1 MKPYAILR
9 GHVLDCLNELG
20 DETIQCCVT
29 SPPYYGLRDYKLPP
43 SPWPAV
49 TFSPLAGLP
58 PMTIPAGEEC
68 LGLESDPWAFVGHI
82 VEVFRG
88 VRRVLRDDGVLW
100 VNFGDS
106 YNAAGRVGHGT
117 CVGYKQQ
124 TLRASANGVDSCRPT
139 DSVLK
144 LKDLLGMPWRIAF
157 ALQADGWFL
166 RSDVIWA
173 KPNPMPASVKDRPTT
188 AHEYI
193 FLLCKSARY
202 AYDAEAIK
210 TDAKAFRKGGRN
222 NVLDHPK
229 TPDSNKKQDATG
241 NPTYTGFNDRYNGA
255 PVGKANRRSVWTI
268 TPASRKEAHFATFP
282 DEIPRLCIAAGA
294 PEGGACPEC
303 GKPLAR
309 EIVVGEPLREWQQAC
324 GADSDGVYTGQSQKG
339 HEAAGVQD
347 ASAVKARILKGMVE
361 KTTVGWKPA
370 CSCPVAPPR
379 PCAVL
384 DPFAGRGTTIEQAV
398 LMGRWGVGIEL
409 NPEYADM
416 AERNCELATHPPV
429 VG

>member
-9 GHVLDCLNELG
+9 GHVLDRLNELG

-29 SPPYYGLRDYKLPP
+29 SPPYYGLRDYKLSP

-49 TFSPLAGLP
+49 TFSPMAGLP
-58 PMTIPAGEEC
+58 TMTIPAGEAC
-68 LGLESDPWAFVGHI
+68 LGLEFDPWAFVGHI

-106 YNAAGRVGHGT
+106 YAANRSYQVPSTKGGPKHSDAQGVGGHGQAIPS
-117 CVGYKQQ
+117 G
-124 TLRASANGVDSCRPT
+124 
-139 DSVLK
+139 LK
-144 LKDLLGMPWRIAF
+144 PKDLLGMPWRIAF

-193 FLLCKSARY
+193 FLLSKSARY
-202 AYDAEAIK
+202 TYDAEAIK
-210 TDAKAFRKGGRN
+210 TDAKDSRESRQRRA
-222 NVLDHPK
+222 K
-229 TPDSNKKQDATG
+229 TESSKKQDATG
-241 NPTYTGFNDRYNGA
+241 NPMYTGFNDRYNGA

-309 EIVVGEPLREWQQAC
+309 EIIAGDPLREWQQAC
-324 GADSDGVYTGQSQKG
+324 GADSDGTYTGQSQKG

-361 KTTVGWKPA
+361 KTTVGWKPV
-370 CSCPVAPPR
+370 CSCPVIPPR

-398 LMGRWGVGIEL
+398 LMGRWGVGVEL
-409 NPEYADM
+409 NPGYADM
-416 AERNCELATHPPV
+416 AERNCELATRPSV